1 MTVDVEIWSD
11 VACPWC
17 YVGKRRFEQALA
29 QFDGRDDVRVTWR
42 SFELDP
48 GAPPERPGSHAEH
61 VAAKYG
67 RSKEEV
73 GAMHAQM
80 TEMAAAEGVEFRFD
94 LVRGGSTFD
103 AHRILQLAAALDR
116 QDAAKERL
124 LRARHTEGELLS
136 DHDTLLRL
144 AVEAGLPEKEVRETL
159 ATDRF
164 ADTVREDER
173 TAAALDI
180 HAVPCFVVD
189 RRMAVSGAQQPA
201 LLLKMLERAREGS
214 PPPARSPA
222 V

>member
-1 MTVDVEIWSD
+1 VNVEIWSD
-11 VACPWC
+11 IACPWC
-17 YVGKRRFEQALA
+17 YVGKRRFETALA
-29 QFDGRDDVRVTWR
+29 SFDRRDEVEIAWR

-48 GAPPERPGSHAEH
+48 DAPPERPGSHAEH

-67 RSKEEV
+67 RTVEQVE
-73 GAMHAQM
+73 AMHAEM
-80 TEMAAAEGVEFRFD
+80 TRTAAAEGVPFRFD

-103 AHRILQLAAALDR
+103 AHRVLQLAAAVGL
-116 QDAAKERL
+116 QDEAKERL
-124 LRARHTEGELLS
+124 LRARHAEGELLS
-136 DHDTLLRL
+136 DHETLTRL
-144 AVEAGLPEKEVRETL
+144 GTEIGLPERALTETL

-201 LLLKMLERAREGS
+201 LFLKMLERGMAARG
-214 PPPARSPA
+214 ANIGA
-222 V
+222 